1 MSNNDTFYFCRLVPP
16 RPTFAMDMNDHE
28 RALMQQHAAYWRA
41 KMDEGKVIAFG
52 PVADPQ
58 GPWGL
63 GILKLSNDAE
73 LKNFCDNDPVIKA
86 NIGMHMESLPMLR
99 AVVKN

>member
-1 MSNNDTFYFCRLVPP
+1 MTDTFYFCRLIPP
-16 RPTFAMDMNDHE
+16 RPTFAMDMSDQE
-28 RALMQQHAAYWRA
+28 RALMQLHAAYWRK

-63 GILKLSNDAE
+63 GVLKLSGEVE
-73 LKNFCDNDPVIKA
+73 LKEFSESDPVIKA
-86 NIGMHMESLPMLR
+86 GIGMRMEALPMMR
-99 AVVKN
+99 AVVKD

>member
-1 MSNNDTFYFCRLVPP
+1 MTNPTFYFCRLIPP
-16 RPTFAMDMNDHE
+16 RPTFAMDMNDAE
-28 RALMQQHAAYWRA
+28 RALMQSHAAYWRA

-63 GILKLSNDAE
+63 GVLRLSGDAE
-73 LKNFCDNDPVIKA
+73 LKQFCDGDPVIEA
-86 NIGMHMESLPMLR
+86 GLGFRMETLPMMR
-99 AVVKN
+99 AVVKD